1 MPTQQRTARIIFKVH
16 HTKYSY
22 RMPNLINKAIITA
35 AGFGSRFLPITKT
48 FPKEMLPIIDK
59 PIIQYLVEECAE
71 ADIKEVIIVASPSEV
86 TKFEDY
92 FYGRATSI
100 RTLMIRQKK
109 LDRWDK
115 VEQVFQLP
123 KITVVPQ
130 DESLP
135 YGNGRPIISVK
146 DLVSDGPFVVMWGDD
161 LVLSKVSAVKQLIED
176 FQRDPCDGILAVQ
189 EVPHHEVDRY
199 GIIKIKEGTKDQVET
214 VIEKPSLDEAPSN
227 MVSYGRYILTPQ
239 IFDHLNAQTTGLDGE
254 LWLQDANDKVAK
266 SGVVRFKIVDG
277 EWMTTGDPLRYMKAH
292 IRFMLDNKKYGPE
305 LKEYLK
311 QNGF

>member
-1 MPTQQRTARIIFKVH
+1 MPKTIT
-16 HTKYSY
+16 
-22 RMPNLINKAIITA
+22 KAIITA

-86 TKFEDY
+86 SKFEDY

-100 RTLMIRQKK
+100 RTLMIRQDK

-135 YGNGRPIISVK
+135 YGNGRPIITVK
-146 DLVSDGPFVVMWGDD
+146 DLVMDGPFVVMWGDD
-161 LVLSKVSAVKQLIED
+161 LVLSKVSAVKQLIDE
-176 FQRDPCDGILAVQ
+176 FEKSPCDGLLAVQ

-199 GIIKIKEGTKDQVET
+199 GIIKIKDGTNDHVET
-214 VIEKPSLDEAPSN
+214 VIEKPSIDEAPSN

-239 IFDHLNAQTTGLDGE
+239 IFDYLTDDSTGLDGE
-254 LWLQDANDKVAK
+254 IWLQDANDKVAK
-266 SGVVRFKIVDG
+266 NGVVRFKVIDG

-292 IRFMLDNKKYGPE
+292 LKFMLAHDKYGPE
-305 LKEYLK
+305 LREFVKSVE
-311 QNGF
+311 

>member
-1 MPTQQRTARIIFKVH
+1 M
-16 HTKYSY
+16 TK
-22 RMPNLINKAIITA
+22 MIKKAIITA

-71 ADIKEVIIVASPSEV
+71 AEIEEVIIIASPSEV
-86 TKFEDY
+86 SKFEDY

-100 RTLMIRQKK
+100 RTLMIRQEK

-115 VEQVFQLP
+115 VEQVFHLP

-135 YGNGRPIISVK
+135 YGNGRPIITVK
-146 DLVSDGPFVVMWGDD
+146 DLVMDGPFVIMWGDD
-161 LVLSKVSAVKQLIED
+161 LVLSEVSAVKQMIDD
-176 FQRDPCDGILAVQ
+176 FEKNPCDGLLAVQ

-199 GIIKIKEGTKDQVET
+199 GIIKIKDGTKDQVET
-214 VIEKPSLDEAPSN
+214 VIEKPPIDKAPSN
-227 MVSYGRYILTPQ
+227 MVSYGRYILTPE
-239 IFDHLNAQTTGLDGE
+239 IFDYLTADATGLDGE
-254 LWLQDANDKVAK
+254 VWLQDANDKVAK
-266 SGVVRFKIVDG
+266 KGIVRYKVIDG

-292 IRFMLDNKKYGPE
+292 LKFMLAHNKYGPE
-305 LKEYLK
+305 LKEFVTSIK
-311 QNGF
+311 